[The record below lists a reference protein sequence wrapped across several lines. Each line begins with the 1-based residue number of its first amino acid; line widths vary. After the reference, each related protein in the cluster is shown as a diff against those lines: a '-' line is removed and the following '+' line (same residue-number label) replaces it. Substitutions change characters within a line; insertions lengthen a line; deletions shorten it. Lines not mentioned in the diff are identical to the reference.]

1 MVKKI
6 TMTNREVKKKG
17 SSDKCVMVK
26 KAIIAFI

>member
-6 TMTNREVKKKG
+6 TMTNREVKKG